1 MLEFPPL
8 VPSNVEC
15 LPPHWK
21 GPLFFFGIPTFSPTL
36 VLHKLSCLGAL
47 SDLLTKRFWKITLCL
62 SLYTTTVDL
71 KSPN

>member
-8 VPSNVEC
+8 VPSNVEAAT
-15 LPPHWK
+15 
-21 GPLFFFGIPTFSPTL
+21 FFFGIPTFSPTL

-62 SLYTTTVDL
+62 
-71 KSPN
+71 